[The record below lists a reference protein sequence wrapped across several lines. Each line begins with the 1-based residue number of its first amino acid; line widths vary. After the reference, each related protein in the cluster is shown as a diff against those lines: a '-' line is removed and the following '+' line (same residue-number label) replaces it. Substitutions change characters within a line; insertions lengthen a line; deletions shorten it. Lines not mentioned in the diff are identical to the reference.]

1 MKKRL
6 QFLVQRIQALRAEHD
21 KVAQAALQ
29 DTLQRQP
36 LILGL
41 AIFSMLLGAKV
52 NWQSIGA
59 LAPTALQGIRHAS
72 SLNLIMAV
80 WLISAGL
87 FLNWG
92 RSKYCN
98 TTALLA
104 LATSFLIFGVLRSA
118 IDQWGSGSVNMFS
131 LCCVFTGTLI
141 LIRPAHAIALYAG
154 SYLLFYI
161 AMALTQKNPV
171 ILAINQAQ
179 GFAAAA
185 LGLLLAFLLW
195 RKHTVTTLLQQ
206 QLQASNEELQR
217 QKQQLEILSQLDAL
231 TGLYNRREF
240 DRLANIELVRA
251 KREGSDTAII
261 MADLDFFKRI
271 NDCFG
276 HPTGDEVIQK
286 TAETLSQNI
295 RASDI
300 VARIGGEEFIILLPK
315 TSLDEALVVAEKLRL
330 SLQENAIQTQI
341 SQNIQMTASF
351 GVTAMATHQQG
362 SLNALYAA
370 ADLALYAAKNKGR
383 NRVES
388 QNIS

>member
-6 QFLVQRIQALRAEHD
+6 QLLMQRIQAMRTEHD
-21 KVAQAALQ
+21 KVAPEALRE
-29 DTLQRQP
+29 TFQRQP
-36 LILGL
+36 LTLGL

-52 NWQSIGA
+52 HWHSIGA
-59 LAPTALQGIRHAS
+59 LAPTALQGMQLAS
-72 SLNLIMAV
+72 GLNLIMAV
-80 WLISAGL
+80 WLISAGV
-87 FLNWG
+87 FLKWG
-92 RSKYCN
+92 RSKLCN
-98 TTALLA
+98 TPALLA
-104 LATSFLIFGVLRSA
+104 LAASFMIFGVLRSA
-118 IDQWGSGSVNMFS
+118 IDQWGSGSVNIFS

-141 LIRPAHAIALYAG
+141 LIRPLHAIALYAI
-154 SYLLFYI
+154 SYLFFYI
-161 AMALTQKNPV
+161 AMDITQENPV
-171 ILAINQAQ
+171 ILAVNQAQ
-179 GFAAAA
+179 GFAAAT

-206 QLQASNEELQR
+206 QLQTSNEELQR

-240 DRLANIELVRA
+240 DRLANIELIRA

-261 MADLDFFKRI
+261 MADLDYFKRI
-271 NDCFG
+271 NDSYG

-286 TAETLSQNI
+286 TAEALSENI

-330 SLQENAIQTQI
+330 VLQDNAIQTQNGQTI
-341 SQNIQMTASF
+341 HMTASF
-351 GVTAMATHQQG
+351 GVTTMPKHQQG
-362 SLNALYAA
+362 SLSALYAA

>member
-1 MKKRL
+1 M
-6 QFLVQRIQALRAEHD
+6 QRIQAMRTEHD
-21 KVAQAALQ
+21 KVAQTALRE
-29 DTLQRQP
+29 TFQRQP
-36 LILGL
+36 LTLGL

-52 NWQSIGA
+52 HWHSIGA
-59 LAPTALQGIRHAS
+59 LAPTALQGMQLAS
-72 SLNLIMAV
+72 GLNLIMAV
-80 WLISAGL
+80 WLISAGV

-98 TTALLA
+98 TPTLLA
-104 LATSFLIFGVLRSA
+104 LAASFMLFGVLRSA
-118 IDQWGSGSVNMFS
+118 IDQWGSGSVNIFS

-141 LIRPAHAIALYAG
+141 LIRPLHAIALYAI
-154 SYLLFYI
+154 SYLFFYI
-161 AMALTQKNPV
+161 AMDLTQENPV
-171 ILAINQAQ
+171 ILAVNQAQ
-179 GFAAAA
+179 GFAAAM
-185 LGLLLAFLLW
+185 LGLLLTFLLW

-206 QLQASNEELQR
+206 QLQTSNEELQR
-217 QKQQLEILSQLDAL
+217 QKKQLEILSQLDAL

-240 DRLANIELVRA
+240 DRLANIELIRA

-261 MADLDFFKRI
+261 MADLDYFKRI
-271 NDCFG
+271 NDGYG

-286 TAETLSQNI
+286 TAEALSENI

-330 SLQENAIQTQI
+330 VLQDNAIQTQNGQTI
-341 SQNIQMTASF
+341 HMTASF
-351 GVTAMATHQQG
+351 GVTTMPKHQQG
-362 SLNALYAA
+362 SLSALYAA

>member
-1 MKKRL
+1 
-6 QFLVQRIQALRAEHD
+6 
-21 KVAQAALQ
+21 
-29 DTLQRQP
+29 
-36 LILGL
+36 
-41 AIFSMLLGAKV
+41 
-52 NWQSIGA
+52 
-59 LAPTALQGIRHAS
+59 
-72 SLNLIMAV
+72 
-80 WLISAGL
+80 
-87 FLNWG
+87 
-92 RSKYCN
+92 
-98 TTALLA
+98 
-104 LATSFLIFGVLRSA
+104 
-118 IDQWGSGSVNMFS
+118 MFS

-141 LIRPAHAIALYAG
+141 LIRPAHAIALYTG

-300 VARIGGEEFIILLPK
+300 VAVSYTHLDVYKRQVLHCLPTTPNRYWGWITPLQIHSK
-315 TSLDEALVVAEKLRL
+315 SLMA
-330 SLQENAIQTQI
+330 SSQAI
-341 SQNIQMTASF
+341 F
-351 GVTAMATHQQG
+351 
-362 SLNALYAA
+362 
-370 ADLALYAAKNKGR
+370 
-383 NRVES
+383 
-388 QNIS
+388 

>member
-1 MKKRL
+1 MGKRIRQHIL
-6 QFLVQRIQALRAEHD
+6 TLLRFYWNPHINKASACNCTLHRQLPAFL
-21 KVAQAALQ
+21 
-29 DTLQRQP
+29 
-36 LILGL
+36 
-41 AIFSMLLGAKV
+41 
-52 NWQSIGA
+52 
-59 LAPTALQGIRHAS
+59 
-72 SLNLIMAV
+72 
-80 WLISAGL
+80 
-87 FLNWG
+87 
-92 RSKYCN
+92 YCN
-98 TTALLA
+98 
-104 LATSFLIFGVLRSA
+104 
-118 IDQWGSGSVNMFS
+118 
-131 LCCVFTGTLI
+131 
-141 LIRPAHAIALYAG
+141 
-154 SYLLFYI
+154 
-161 AMALTQKNPV
+161 
-171 ILAINQAQ
+171 
-179 GFAAAA
+179 GFDAKKPCHPCHQSSTRVCRTA

-286 TAETLSQNI
+286 TAEALSQNI

-341 SQNIQMTASF
+341 SQTIQMTASF